1 MKHAAAKIVPK
12 LINFEHKQLRMD
24 NAQKM
29 LTTFNDN
36 PNLLKWVYGYDIET
50 NAQSS
55 HFATTEEI
63 KEKSKQERVSKNLG
77 LSVLYLR
84 GVTLKGD
91 KIVLLIN
98 K

>member
-1 MKHAAAKIVPK
+1 MKHAAAKI
-12 LINFEHKQLRMD
+12 EYKQLRMD

-29 LTTFNDN
+29 LTTFNDD
-36 PNLLKWVYGYDIET
+36 PNLLKKSHNWVYGYDIET
-50 NAQSS
+50 NAQCAN

-63 KEKSKQERVSKNLG
+63 KVKSKQERVSKNIG
-77 LSVLYLR
+77 SSVLNLR
-84 GVTLKGD
+84 GVSLKGD